1 MFKISKFFFKI
12 ILCLIVIVVLIFVYA
27 RYIEPYRLVSTELTF
42 ENKHITKDAGDVTI
56 AVFSD
61 THFNDS
67 GNYTFENFEK
77 VINTINDRD
86 PDIILFL
93 GDLIDDYGKYQGDTA
108 SISGAFSKLSA
119 RLGKFAVYGNHDHGG
134 GAHKVYKE
142 IMENGGFIVFEN
154 EFIEF
159 EDIKLR
165 LIGLD
170 DFVLGRGDT
179 SVVGESAKPGW
190 FNMVFCHVP
199 DIIDEILDYN
209 IDFMVAGHTHGGQI
223 NFGQV
228 NNARYREI
236 FFPPYGRNYIRG
248 SYVFENGANTTLYVT
263 SGVASTI
270 LPLRFMA
277 PPEVT
282 IITITPQPVS

>member
-12 ILCLIVIVVLIFVYA
+12 ILLLIIILVLIFVYA
-27 RYIEPYRLVSTELTF
+27 RYIEPYRLVTTELTT
-42 ENKHITKDAGDVTI
+42 ENKHIANDAGDITI

-67 GNYTFENFEK
+67 GNFTFEHFEK
-77 VINTINDRD
+77 VIDTINDRN

-93 GDLIDDYGKYQGDTA
+93 GDLIDDYSNHQGDTA
-108 SISGAFSKLSA
+108 KISEALSKLSA

-134 GAHKVYKE
+134 GAYMSYRR

-154 EFIEF
+154 EFVALN
-159 EDIKLR
+159 DRKLV

-170 DFVLGRGDT
+170 DFVLGNGDT
-179 SVVGESAKPGW
+179 SVVSRSVKPDH
-190 FNMVFCHVP
+190 FNLVFSHVP
-199 DIIDEILDYN
+199 DVIDDLLDDN
-209 IDFMVAGHTHGGQI
+209 IDFMISGHTHGGQI

-228 NNARYREI
+228 NSERYRHI
-236 FFPPYGRNYIRG
+236 FFPPYGRNYIQGR
-248 SYVFENGANTTLYVT
+248 YDFENDANTTLYVN
-263 SGVASTI
+263 SGIASTI

-282 IITITPQPVS
+282 FITITPAS